1 MTDACEGRK
10 GGGLPVAFLR
20 TKTGLSRP
28 WGFAL
33 AALGLATLGG
43 LTAWAALSPPLPAP
57 ETVRIAAGDALFR
70 PAGSFRIGTRAVD
83 APLESHPNAPSFEI
97 MRTQVSAASYAA
109 CIADAGCP
117 DPDRARQTYRTDRAD
132 LPRTG
137 VSYEDAIAYAL
148 WLSRRTGQHWRLP
161 TDLEWRRAAGE
172 RATDDALGAGAGG
185 ADPSKRWLENYRR
198 EVTDRGAADPVKRPL
213 GGFGVNSLGVADMAG
228 NVWEWT
234 ESCFVNANIGADGA
248 TINRSDYCGVRLVEG
263 RHRTFIIT
271 FVRDAKSGGC
281 ALGLPPDYLGFR
293 LVRD

>member
-1 MTDACEGRK
+1 MTTRPGNNPGGRR
-10 GGGLPVAFLR
+10 PAPFSHLR
-20 TKTGLSRP
+20 TRRLGP
-28 WGFAL
+28 WGL
-33 AALGLATLGG
+33 VLLTLGIAALGG
-43 LTAWAALSPPLPAP
+43 LTFWAARLPPLPAP
-57 ETVRIAAGDALFR
+57 ETVSIAAGDALFR
-70 PAGSFRIGTRAVD
+70 PAGSFRISERAVD
-83 APLESHPNAPSFEI
+83 APLESHPHAPSFQI
-97 MRTQVSAASYAA
+97 MRTQVSEASYAA
-109 CIADAGCP
+109 CVAEAGCR
-117 DPDRARQTYRTDRAD
+117 DPDRARRADRAD
-132 LPRTG
+132 QPRTG
-137 VSYEDAIAYAL
+137 VSYEDASAYAL

-198 EVTDRGAADPVKRPL
+198 EVTDRGAADPVKRPI
-213 GGFGVNSLGVADMAG
+213 GGFGANSLGVADMAG

-234 ESCFVNANIGADGA
+234 DSCFVNARLGAGGSI
-248 TINRSDYCGVRLVEG
+248 TSRSEYCGVRLVEG